1 MDKEHFSNLL
11 TEQQE
16 RGKALLSLIS
26 NMHESQNDFGDGMAM
41 LGGEDLYY
49 VPEDEFEDFKNK
61 FAQWKSYVQ
70 ELLESQFGL
79 DDQYV
84 YDWKTYVVTHV
95 SKRKPILNQLRKN
108 VSKGLSLLDS
118 FQERLEIHFR
128 DNELI
133 EEKAAA
139 EEENMAKTPLVFISH
154 SSKDTPFI
162 EPFKNIILK
171 QALGLQDSNIVCTSF
186 ESTGVPIGENIPQYI
201 KDNIAQADVFLAMV
215 SNNYKASEV
224 CMNEVGAAW
233 ALGKRPIQ
241 VVLPGVE
248 FTQLG
253 WLICLDKAA
262 KIDNGDSLDHLAEVI
277 SDGLGKQ
284 MITPRHW
291 NGPKKDFLDAIAIAS
306 ETVALAEQPCGLC
319 FQDGSQEQSIHPKFV
334 ATYYSSPVPKVH
346 VQDNPK
352 PSVNGLMSMASS
364 LNAIAT
370 QFTPVRQ
377 AEVTIVKPVT
387 GREYNRAIC
396 QIQLWFNNNGD
407 ALENVRVEILAKDG
421 VKFSED
427 NYRELGMGI
436 IGAIPHSANYSIDDK
451 SYWCNMGEVN
461 AESSS
466 GMPLLY
472 VELPFLYQQYDNIT
486 NYSDCYPNQIV
497 LPYSISTK
505 HKRYNGNLILTIEPE
520 FEEDWRESKTL
531 AGKIEIKPKL
541 EITQ

>member
-1 MDKEHFSNLL
+1 MDKEHFSKVLI
-11 TEQQE
+11 EQQE
-16 RGKALLSLIS
+16 KGKLLLSLIS
-26 NMHESQNDFGDGMAM
+26 NMHESQNDFGDGMVM
-41 LGGEDLYY
+41 FGGEDLYY
-49 VPEDEFEDFKNK
+49 VPEDELEEFKNK
-61 FAQWKSYVQ
+61 FAQWKSYVH
-70 ELLESQFGL
+70 ELLEKQLGR

-84 YDWKTYVVTHV
+84 YDWDTYVITTV
-95 SKRKPILNQLRKN
+95 SKREPILPQLKKN
-108 VSKGLSLLDS
+108 VNKGLSLIDS
-118 FQERLEIHFR
+118 FLERLDIHFG
-128 DNELI
+128 DNELV
-133 EEKAAA
+133 EEKSGK
-139 EEENMAKTPLVFISH
+139 EDIVKIPKVFISH
-154 SSKDTPFI
+154 ASKDASFI

-171 QALGLQDSNIVCTSF
+171 QALGLQDCNIVCTSF

-215 SNNYKASEV
+215 SNNYKTSEV

-233 ALGKRPIQ
+233 ALGKKPMQ

-277 SDGLGKQ
+277 SDGLGKP

-306 ETVALAEQPCGLC
+306 EAVALAEQPCGLC
-319 FQDGSQEQSIHPKFV
+319 FQDGSKEQSIHPKFV
-334 ATYYSSPVPKVH
+334 ATYYSSPMPKVQ

-352 PSVNGLMSMASS
+352 SSVNGLQSMASS

-370 QFTPVRQ
+370 QFNPVQQ
-377 AEVTIVKPVT
+377 AEVTIVKAAT

-396 QIQLWFNNNGD
+396 QIQLWFNNSGD
-407 ALENVRVEILAKDG
+407 ALENVKVELLAKDG

-436 IGAIPHSANYSIDDK
+436 IRAIPHSANYSIDDK
-451 SYWCNMGEVN
+451 SYWCNIGEVN
-461 AESSS
+461 AESSRA
-466 GMPLLY
+466 MPLLY
-472 VELPFLYQQYDNIT
+472 VELLSLYQQYDNIT
-486 NYSDCYPNQIV
+486 NYSDCYPNKIV